1 MCASISFH
9 KIPINLER
17 FSLLVYLRVPCGN
30 RRLSE
35 RIENENELLLAIQ
48 STIDREEMI
57 TEGRRVIKIAVII
70 PFPIYRPN
78 KIMRID
84 AVSVE
89 YRRTRV
95 FTFY

>member
-1 MCASISFH
+1 
-9 KIPINLER
+9 
-17 FSLLVYLRVPCGN
+17 
-30 RRLSE
+30 
-35 RIENENELLLAIQ
+35 
-48 STIDREEMI
+48 MI

-89 YRRTRV
+89 YRRTAYLHFIKSDGGRRWWA
-95 FTFY
+95 

>member
-1 MCASISFH
+1 
-9 KIPINLER
+9 
-17 FSLLVYLRVPCGN
+17 
-30 RRLSE
+30 
-35 RIENENELLLAIQ
+35 
-48 STIDREEMI
+48 MI